1 MSRIG
6 KHPVKMP
13 AGATVAITA
22 DEIVIEGKLGELK
35 HHMPYGVSVTQEN
48 DEIIVRPI
56 SDSDAHRALWG
67 TVRANVQNMVKGVS
81 EGFVKKLEL
90 IGVGYRAQVQGE
102 TLKLTL
108 GFSHDIDYKLPQGV
122 KAACPAPTTIELSS
136 ADKQLLGQVASEIR
150 SYRKPEP
157 YKGKGVKYETE
168 TVLRKV
174 GKKNKET

>member
-13 AGATVAITA
+13 AGVTATIMA
-22 DEIVIEGKLGELK
+22 DEIVVKGKLGELK
-35 HHMPYGVSVTQEN
+35 HHMPHGVSVTQEN

-56 SDSDAHRALWG
+56 SDDDAHRALWG
-67 TVRANVQNMVKGVS
+67 TVRANINNMVKGVS

-174 GKKNKET
+174 GKKK